1 MDIIKY
7 TQEHK
12 IFRKRVQN
20 FVKKEIIPNIEQW
33 EKEKIFPKSFWRL
46 MGKEGLLC
54 TTLPPEY
61 GGSGHDLLYSVILL
75 EECSQSNQSGLGAFM
90 HSDVFVSYISTF
102 GSDEIKKKYL
112 PGCVSGEI
120 ITALAMTEPGVGSDL
135 ASMETTAVDDGDS
148 VIINGAKIFISNG
161 INCGIAVVAARNPEI
176 ENPYGAISLYVVEEG
191 TPGFEKGNKLNK
203 LGMHSQ
209 DTAELFFTDCRVPK
223 KNILGGKGTG
233 FKMMMDKLQQERL
246 FTALW
251 AISKSEYV
259 LKQLMEIYKENSG
272 AGKSIPKS
280 QSNQFAIVEMATDI
294 KLGRTFVDKLIV
306 EHIAKKNIVDQTSM
320 AKFWATE
327 MIRRVTNKSLDIC
340 GEAAMLES
348 CPMARHWRDIRS
360 WSIFAGTNEIM
371 KTIVSKSMGL

>member
-12 IFRKRVQN
+12 LFRKRVKD
-20 FVKKEIIPNIEQW
+20 FVKKEITPNIEQW
-33 EKEKIFPKSFWRL
+33 EKEKIVPRSFWER

-54 TTLPPEY
+54 TTLPLEY
-61 GGSGHDLLYSVILL
+61 GGSGHDLLYSVILM
-75 EECSQSNQSGLGAFM
+75 EECSKTNQSGLGVFM
-90 HSDVFVSYISTF
+90 HSDVFVPYIFTF

-112 PGCVSGEI
+112 PGCASGEI
-120 ITALAMTEPGVGSDL
+120 ITALAMTEPDVGSDL
-135 ASMETTAVDDGDS
+135 AAMGTTAVDDGDA

-161 INCGIAVVAARNPEI
+161 INCGIVVVAARNPEI
-176 ENPYGAISLYVVEEG
+176 NNPYGAISLYIVEDG

-209 DTAELFFTDCRVPK
+209 DTAELFFTNCRIPK
-223 KNILGGKGTG
+223 KNTLGAKGAG
-233 FKMMMDKLQQERL
+233 FKMMMEKLQQERL

-251 AISKSEYV
+251 AVSKAEYV
-259 LKQLMEIYKENSG
+259 LEQVMEIYRKNSG

-280 QSNQFAIVEMATDI
+280 QSNQFTLVEMATDV

-327 MIRRVTNKSLDIC
+327 MIRRLTNKSLDIC
-340 GEAAMLES
+340 GEAGILES
-348 CPMARHWRDIRS
+348 CPMARQWRDIRS

-371 KTIVSKSMGL
+371 RTIVSKSMGL

>member
-1 MDIIKY
+1 MDLIKY

-12 IFRKRVQN
+12 LFRKRVKD
-20 FVKKEIIPNIEQW
+20 FVKKEITPNIEQW
-33 EKEKIFPKSFWRL
+33 EKEKIVPTAFWQM

-54 TTLPPEY
+54 TTLPSEY
-61 GGSGHDLLYSVILL
+61 GGADHDLLYSVILM
-75 EECSQSNQSGLGAFM
+75 EECAKTNQSGLGVFM
-90 HSDVFVSYISTF
+90 HSDVFVPYIFAF
-102 GSDEIKKKYL
+102 GSDDIKKKYL
-112 PGCVSGEI
+112 PGCASGEI
-120 ITALAMTEPGVGSDL
+120 ITALAMTEPDVGSDL
-135 ASMETTAVDDGDS
+135 ASMGTTAVDDGDE

-161 INCGIAVVAARNPEI
+161 INCGIVVVAARNPEI
-176 ENPYGAISLYVVEEG
+176 ENPYGAISLYIVEDG

-209 DTAELFFTDCRVPK
+209 DTAELFFTNCRIPK
-223 KNILGGKGTG
+223 KNTLGAKGAG
-233 FKMMMDKLQQERL
+233 FKMMMEKLQQERL

-251 AISKSEYV
+251 AVSKAEYILEQV
-259 LKQLMEIYKENSG
+259 MEIYRKNSG

-280 QSNQFAIVEMATDI
+280 QSNQFAIVEMATDV
-294 KLGRTFVDKLIV
+294 KLGRTFLDKLIV

-327 MIRRVTNKSLDIC
+327 MIRRLTNKSLDIC
-340 GEAAMLES
+340 GEAATLES

-371 KTIVSKSMGL
+371 RTIVSKSMGL